1 MERIVGTVVRGLR
14 APIVKNGDDLRKI
27 VVDTVMQAAENG
39 EFVIRDRDIL
49 AVTES
54 IVARAQNNYCSVD
67 DIAEDVRTKLGGET
81 IGIVFPITS
90 RNRFS
95 IVLRGFAKGAKKVV
109 VQLSYPSDEVGNH
122 IVSEDMLEEKG
133 VDPYKDVL
141 TEEQFVALFGR
152 PKHQFTGMDYVS
164 YYRQVIEDA
173 GGGNRF
179 LK

>member
-133 VDPYKDVL
+133 VVGPPNGSKPRDVL
-141 TEEQFVALFGR
+141 VDAMELEALKAFEANDELN
-152 PKHQFTGMDYVS
+152 PAD
-164 YYRQVIEDA
+164 
-173 GGGNRF
+173 
-179 LK
+179 